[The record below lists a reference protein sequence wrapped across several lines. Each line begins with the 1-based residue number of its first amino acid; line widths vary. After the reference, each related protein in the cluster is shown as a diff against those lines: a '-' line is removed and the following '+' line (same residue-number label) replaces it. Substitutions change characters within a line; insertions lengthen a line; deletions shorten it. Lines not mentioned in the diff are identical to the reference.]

1 MRRLGVARRFLPLV
15 LFCSILIAPAVRAQQ
30 EYARFEISGQYSLIR
45 LLDAAGNAQSHSGFG
60 GRLDV
65 NLMRRFALESQLDFF
80 PGHTSPFLQQE
91 GGHALQAVF
100 GVRGKVIQTKHFAV
114 FGLLRPGFIHFE
126 KVPIFSANLPL
137 TFTIRSATYFLV
149 NLGGGIEFYP
159 TPRWITRFEI
169 SGNPYAIRNFTAP
182 AASGFV
188 TRPGEITDHFGISV
202 GVGYRLGALRENP
215 PETEVSSRLEFGPQF
230 TTLIVQR
237 ESSLD
242 GVRTEPGIGGF
253 ASYNFFPFFD
263 ADAAVNFFPHGTKS
277 SGVHD
282 GGDIFQGLFGIKGG
296 IRRDR
301 LGIFGKVRPG
311 FNSYSQALTGVSQV
325 SAGPPPLFKNLFD
338 RSTNFVLDLGGVVEL
353 YPTRHTTLRFD
364 LGDTHIYYATKSFV
378 PAAGNVISVPGGQ
391 RLHSIELSVGYAWRF
406 SAPLANRSS
415 HGSL

>member
-1 MRRLGVARRFLPLV
+1 MRRLGATHWFLPLV
-15 LFCSILIAPAVRAQQ
+15 FLSSLLIVPAARAQE
-30 EYARFEISGQYSLIR
+30 EYSRLEIGAQFSLIR
-45 LLDAAGNAQSHSGFG
+45 LLDASGDAQTHTGFG
-60 GRLDV
+60 ARLGL
-65 NLMRRFALESQLDFF
+65 NLTRRLALESQFDFF
-80 PGHTSPFLQQE
+80 PGHASPFLQQQ

-100 GVRGKVIQTKHFAV
+100 GIRGKVIQSKHFAV
-114 FGLLRPGFIHFE
+114 YGLLRPGFIRFE
-126 KVPIFSANLPL
+126 KVAIFSATLPL
-137 TFTIRSATYFLV
+137 TFTTRPATYFLV

-159 TPRWITRFEI
+159 TPRLITRFEI

-215 PETEVSSRLEFGPQF
+215 PETEISSRLEFGPQF
-230 TTLIVQR
+230 TTLIVER

-263 ADAAVNFFPHGTKS
+263 VDAAVNFFPRGTKS

-301 LGIFGKVRPG
+301 VGIFGKVRPG
-311 FNSYSQALTGVSQV
+311 FNSYSQAFTGVSEI
-325 SAGPPPLFKNLFD
+325 SAGSPPVLKNLFG

-364 LGDTHIYYATKSFV
+364 LGDTHIYFATKSFV
-378 PAAGNVISVPGGQ
+378 SSNGAVTSVPGGQ

-406 SAPLANRSS
+406 SGPPR
-415 HGSL
+415 